1 MYVFPAIDIY
11 QGRVVRLTQGDY
23 ERVTVYEENP
33 LDQAQR
39 WVEAGA
45 SWLHIVDLDGAKTG
59 IPYNLPVISA
69 IAREFDVRIEVGGGV
84 RSFNTAQALLEAGV
98 ERVVLGT
105 KLAND
110 TEFVRELVEEFGPSR
125 LVAGV
130 DSKGGRA
137 ATSGWTTQSSTDA
150 LDLVSQLADMGLR
163 HLVFTDIARDG
174 MQSGIDLELYRTVAR
189 RAGFPVI
196 VSGGIATLADLEQ
209 IRVAGDDVVEGV
221 ITGRALYEHAF
232 SLRDAIATLE
242 GGVAC

>member
-1 MYVFPAIDIY
+1 MQVFPAIDIY

-23 ERVTVYEENP
+23 ERVTVYEQNP
-33 LDQAQR
+33 LDQAER

-45 SWLHIVDLDGAKTG
+45 SWLHIVDLDGAKSG

-84 RSFNTAQALLEAGV
+84 RSFDTAQALLETGV

-105 KLAND
+105 KLAHD
-110 TEFVRELVEEFGPSR
+110 AEFVRELVEEFGPNR

-130 DSKGGRA
+130 DSKGGKA
-137 ATSGWTTQSSTDA
+137 ATSGWTTQSTTGA
-150 LDLVSQLADMGLR
+150 LDLVSRLAELGLR

-174 MQSGIDLELYRTVAR
+174 MQSGIDLDMYRGVAHS
-189 RAGFPVI
+189 AGFPVI

-209 IRVAGDDVVEGV
+209 IRAAGDDVVEGV
-221 ITGRALYEHAF
+221 IIGRALYENAF
-232 SLRDAIATLE
+232 SLRSAIATLE
-242 GGVAC
+242 GGEAC